1 MKHRAHLAL
10 LLAFS
15 LSALQLFSLF
25 SRAATIT
32 VPAGA
37 NESAI
42 QSAITGAAAGDTI
55 QFTAGATY
63 TFTQPLTLKD
73 NITLDGN
80 GCIWDATAQPD
91 LIPLVS
97 VAALQNVT
105 FKNATARN
113 IMFSFWVPS
122 DASADI
128 TNINNID
135 IIAIRFQDG
144 KALPGGY
151 TQIDA
156 HYIQA
161 KAANI
166 NIVGCQFLRTS
177 ATPGRGVYFYSTLN
191 ATLTGCLFGATR
203 ADGADCDTHGWFK
216 TALNVT
222 NNATFNNPPRNTV
235 ITANKIYRTTAM
247 DEAVE
252 NCDHGIYARQYDG
265 LEISGNTISG
275 WPAAD
280 TGGAIKL
287 RNAQNFKVCNN
298 LFIRSGILLYT
309 YADPHSQYLKNGLIT
324 GNTIKI
330 DPGPHPAQMYYGIG
344 YYRNTGVVGDAS
356 EYSIRI
362 VGNTLENGDIHLST
376 NPLNVAGWN
385 ADNGGV
391 FDNTIIGGEI
401 RLVAGITQS
410 GNTILPAPASGAPVA
425 TLLTTLPAPI
435 PSALQPSTIS
445 ALQPATIS
453 ALQPFSPS
461 ALSLP
466 AGTTYDALN
475 DRTYTAN
482 AAASTIDELNLDT
495 GIATPQ
501 AGAPN
506 TPGDNDGA
514 ARAARFNAP
523 RDLAADTQ
531 GNLYIA
537 DTGNHTIRRL
547 DTRTGQVTTL
557 AGRPG
562 IPGHADGP
570 GSAATLTAPDTIQ
583 ITEDGDIY
591 IADTAGATLRHLQVA
606 PIITKRPA
614 DTTAA
619 TGATITL
626 TAEVTAAPYPTY
638 QWHRNGA
645 PIATATAAT
654 LTLAGLTPADT
665 GAYTVTAQNPLGSAT
680 SAPAQLTIAA
690 PEPPPSSPAPASN
703 TSGGGGGAPG
713 IPYLIALAALLL
725 IARRHAR
732 AGRNSATP

>member
-1 MKHRAHLAL
+1 MKTRTRLAL

-15 LSALQLFSLF
+15 LSALQLFSPS
-25 SRAATIT
+25 SRAATIP
-32 VPAGA
+32 VSAGA
-37 NESAI
+37 DESAI

-55 QFTAGATY
+55 QFAAGTTY

-80 GCIWDATAQPD
+80 GCTWDATAQPN

-97 VAALQNVT
+97 VAALRNLT
-105 FKNATARN
+105 IKNATARN

-128 TNINNID
+128 TTINNID

-144 KALPGGY
+144 KALPGY

-203 ADGADCDTHGWFK
+203 TDGSDCDTHGWFK

-235 ITANKIYRTTAM
+235 ITANKIYRTTVM
-247 DEAVE
+247 DDAGE
-252 NCDHGIYARQYDG
+252 NSDHGIYARQYDG

-280 TGGAIKL
+280 NGGAIKL

-309 YADPHSQYLKNGLIT
+309 YADPHSQYLKNGLIS

-330 DPGPHPAQMYYGIG
+330 TEPYDTIDMYHGIG
-344 YYRNTGVVGDAS
+344 YWRNTGANTDES
-356 EYSIRI
+356 EYSIRV
-362 VGNTLENGDIHLST
+362 VGNTLENGNIHFST
-376 NPLNVAGWN
+376 NPLNVATWN
-385 ADNGGV
+385 AGNGGV
-391 FDNTIIGGEI
+391 FNNTIIGGAI
-401 RLVAGITQS
+401 VLKDGINQS
-410 GNTILPAPASGAPVA
+410 DNTILPAPTSGAPIA
-425 TLLTTLPAPI
+425 TLLTTLPAAI
-435 PSALQPSTIS
+435 PSALQPFTIS
-445 ALQPATIS
+445 AP
-453 ALQPFSPS
+453 QPFSPS
-461 ALSLP
+461 ALSFLP

-482 AAASTIDELNLDT
+482 AAASTIDELNPDT

-523 RDLAADTQ
+523 RDLAADAQ

-537 DTGNHTIRRL
+537 DTGNHTIRHIN
-547 DTRTGQVTTL
+547 TRTGQVTTL

-570 GSAATLTAPDTIQ
+570 GSAATLTSPDTIQ

-591 IADTAGATLRHLQVA
+591 IADTAGAALRHLQVA
-606 PIITKRPA
+606 PIITKHPA
-614 DTTAA
+614 GATAV

-665 GAYTVTAQNPLGSAT
+665 GAYTVTAQNPLGTAT
-680 SAPAQLTIAA
+680 SAPAQLTLTT
-690 PEPPPSSPAPASN
+690 PEPPPSSPAPAGN
-703 TSGGGGGAPG
+703 TSGGGGGGSPG

-725 IARRHAR
+725 IARRHAC
-732 AGRNSATP
+732 AGGRNSAAP